1 MEVSG
6 VYNPITNLMELM
18 GHETEETESAKKGSS
33 KSSNKSSDTT
43 SGDSSKSSD
52 EVNLSDLS
60 GGLGKVS
67 INLSTGTG
75 VLDSLEANA
84 SYLQEHFLGALNAKL
99 EEAGIDTSQR
109 ITLARDADGK
119 VIVAND
125 HPDKEEIEQLF
136 EDTPVLT
143 QAFNSLA
150 EQSELARKIKGTASV
165 TFARLGGL
173 SAYMDSIS
181 SNANENES
189 FFLSLAQ
196 GAASSYFDLSV

>member
-6 VYNPITNLMELM
+6 AYNPITNLMELM
-18 GHETEETESAKKGSS
+18 SQESGETESAKSGSS
-33 KSSNKSSDTT
+33 KSSSKKTSDST
-43 SGDSSKSSD
+43 STGD
-52 EVNLSDLS
+52 EVSLSELS

-67 INLSTGTG
+67 LNLSSGTG

-84 SYLQEHFLGALNAKL
+84 SYLQKHFLGALNAKL
-99 EEAGIDTSQR
+99 EDAGIDTSKR
-109 ITLARDADGK
+109 ITLARDENGK
-119 VIVAND
+119 VTVAND
-125 HPDKEEIEQLF
+125 HPDKEEIEKIF

-165 TFARLGGL
+165 TFARMGGL
-173 SAYMDSIS
+173 STYMNSLG
-181 SNANENES
+181 SNSNSNES

-196 GAASSYFDLSV
+196 GAASSYFDFSV